1 MDWQTEVP
9 TPSVAGAPCL
19 SLRFTSRRRLP
30 PARIPKTNKRA
41 GGERTT
47 HEPVSEANGRST
59 NPTLHGYLDGLVRR
73 YERPAFI
80 DEDPISI
87 PHGFSDPDDRAVIGL
102 FAALLAW
109 GRRDVMLRKLA
120 ELCERM
126 RQQPARFVRRYDA
139 ERDAE
144 RLDGFVHRTFQPV
157 DARWLVNNLSA
168 ALRRY
173 GSMQHL
179 FARHL
184 APQAKHVGPA
194 IQGFSETL
202 LQIDPQ
208 TPTRLRKHL
217 ARPEAGSA
225 CKRLAM
231 YLRWMVR
238 GGPVDFGQWKTI
250 RPAQLL
256 VPLDTHSGRTARR
269 LGLIQG
275 RKSNDWKA
283 ALQLT
288 RRCRRL
294 CPRDPAR
301 YDFALFGA
309 GVSGADLAER
319 FSLSEAASSAR

>member
-1 MDWQTEVP
+1 
-9 TPSVAGAPCL
+9 
-19 SLRFTSRRRLP
+19 
-30 PARIPKTNKRA
+30 
-41 GGERTT
+41 
-47 HEPVSEANGRST
+47 VSEANGRST
-59 NPTLHGYLDGLVRR
+59 NPALHGYLDGLVRR

-87 PHGFSDPDDRAVIGL
+87 PHGFSDREDRAVIGL

-109 GRRDVMLRKLA
+109 GRRDVMLRKLR

-126 RQQPARFVRRYDA
+126 RMQPARFVRRYDDR
-139 ERDAE
+139 RDAE
-144 RLDGFVHRTFQPV
+144 RLDGFKHRTFQPI
-157 DARWLVNNLSA
+157 DARWLVKNLRSA
-168 ALRRY
+168 LEKY
-173 GSMQHL
+173 GSMQRL
-179 FARHL
+179 FTRHL
-184 APQAKHVGPA
+184 VPSAEHVGPA
-194 IQGFSETL
+194 IQGFSETI
-202 LQIDPQ
+202 LQIDPE
-208 TPTRLRKHL
+208 TPARLRKHL

-238 GGPVDFGQWKTI
+238 GGPVDFGTWRQI

-269 LGLIQG
+269 LGLLRG

-288 RRCRRL
+288 RRGRRL
-294 CPRDPAR
+294 APRDPAR

-309 GVSGADLAER
+309 GVSDASLAER
-319 FSLSEAASSAR
+319 LASSPDDEADATVR

>member
-1 MDWQTEVP
+1 M
-9 TPSVAGAPCL
+9 
-19 SLRFTSRRRLP
+19 
-30 PARIPKTNKRA
+30 
-41 GGERTT
+41 
-47 HEPVSEANGRST
+47 
-59 NPTLHGYLDGLVRR
+59 RR

-80 DEDPISI
+80 GEDPISI
-87 PHGFSDPDDRAVIGL
+87 PHGFSDDEDRAVIGL

-109 GRRDVMLRKLA
+109 GRRDVMLRKLR
-120 ELCERM
+120 ELCKRM
-126 RQQPARFVRRYDA
+126 RMQPARFVRQYDDA
-139 ERDAE
+139 RDAE
-144 RLDGFVHRTFQPV
+144 RLDGFKHRTFQPI
-157 DARWLVNNLSA
+157 DARWLVKNLRA
-168 ALRRY
+168 ALRKY
-173 GSMQHL
+173 GSMQRL

-184 APQAKHVGPA
+184 APSAEHVGPA
-194 IQGFSETL
+194 IQGFSETIL
-202 LQIDPQ
+202 GINPE

-238 GGPVDFGQWKTI
+238 GGPVDFGPWRRI

-269 LGLIQG
+269 LGLLRG

-309 GVSGADLAER
+309 GVSDARLAER
-319 FSLSEAASSAR
+319 FAASDASSEDKAGATVR

>member
-1 MDWQTEVP
+1 M
-9 TPSVAGAPCL
+9 
-19 SLRFTSRRRLP
+19 
-30 PARIPKTNKRA
+30 
-41 GGERTT
+41 
-47 HEPVSEANGRST
+47 
-59 NPTLHGYLDGLVRR
+59 RR

-80 DEDPISI
+80 GEDPISI

-109 GRRDVMLRKLA
+109 GRRGVMLRKLA

-126 RQQPARFVRRYDA
+126 RMQPARFVRQYDDGPGS
-139 ERDAE
+139 DAR
-144 RLDGFVHRTFQPV
+144 RLDGFKHRTFQPV
-157 DARWLVNNLSA
+157 DARWLVKNLRA
-168 ALRRY
+168 ALRKY

-184 APQAKHVGPA
+184 APSDEHVGPA
-194 IQGFSETL
+194 IQGFSETI

-208 TPTRLRKHL
+208 TPSRLRKHL

-238 GGPVDFGQWKTI
+238 PGPVDFGQWRKI

-256 VPLDTHSGRTARR
+256 VPLDTHSGRSARTLR
-269 LGLIQG
+269 LIQG

-294 CPRDPAR
+294 APRDPAR

-309 GVSGADLAER
+309 GVSGARLDER
-319 FSLSEAASSAR
+319 FAPSGDD

>member
-1 MDWQTEVP
+1 
-9 TPSVAGAPCL
+9 
-19 SLRFTSRRRLP
+19 
-30 PARIPKTNKRA
+30 
-41 GGERTT
+41 
-47 HEPVSEANGRST
+47 
-59 NPTLHGYLDGLVRR
+59 VRR

-80 DEDPISI
+80 GEDPISV
-87 PHGFSDPDDRAVIGL
+87 PHGFDSSDDRAVIGL

-109 GRRDVMLRKLA
+109 GRRDVMLRKLR

-126 RQQPARFVRRYDA
+126 RMQPARFVRRYDSNH
-139 ERDAE
+139 DAE
-144 RLDGFVHRTFQPV
+144 RLDGFKHRTFQPT
-157 DARWLVNNLSA
+157 DARWLTRNLRD
-168 ALRRY
+168 ALNRH
-173 GSMQHL
+173 GSVQHL

-184 APQAKHVGPA
+184 APGDAHVGPA
-194 IQGFSETL
+194 IQGFSETV
-202 LQIDPQ
+202 IGINAG
-208 TPTRLRKHL
+208 TPARLRKHL

-238 GGPVDFGQWKTI
+238 GGPVDFGAWRQI

-256 VPLDTHSGRTARR
+256 VPLDTHSGRIARR
-269 LGLIQG
+269 LGLLRG

-294 CPRDPAR
+294 CPHDPAR

-309 GVSGADLAER
+309 GVSGARLAER
-319 FSLSEAASSAR
+319 FVASNGEEAGATVR

>member
-1 MDWQTEVP
+1 
-9 TPSVAGAPCL
+9 
-19 SLRFTSRRRLP
+19 
-30 PARIPKTNKRA
+30 
-41 GGERTT
+41 
-47 HEPVSEANGRST
+47 
-59 NPTLHGYLDGLVRR
+59 VRR
-73 YERPAFI
+73 FERPAFI
-80 DEDPISI
+80 GEDPISI
-87 PHGFSDPDDRAVIGL
+87 PHGFDAPDDRAVIGL

-126 RQQPARFVRRYDA
+126 RMQPARFVRHYDEA
-139 ERDAE
+139 RDAD
-144 RLDGFVHRTFQPV
+144 RLDGFKHRTFQPV
-157 DARWLVNNLSA
+157 DARWLVKNLRA

-173 GSMQHL
+173 GSVQHL

-184 APQAKHVGPA
+184 APTDAHVGPA
-194 IQGFSETL
+194 IQGFSETI
-202 LQIDPQ
+202 LQIDPA
-208 TPTRLRKHL
+208 TPARLRKHL

-225 CKRLAM
+225 CKRLSM

-238 GGPVDFGQWKTI
+238 PGPVDFGQWRHI

-269 LGLIQG
+269 LGLLRG

-283 ALQLT
+283 TLQLT

-294 CPRDPAR
+294 SPRDPAR

-309 GVSGADLAER
+309 SVSDVRLAER
-319 FSLSEAASSAR
+319 FLWSEADAPED